1 VVWSA
6 DDRLFENIFIARALS
21 KDDLEVVPFELDS
34 MAVAR
39 EPDDS
44 EDNLDRDGREE
55 AWIRA
60 EGG

>member
-1 VVWSA
+1 MAWSA

-39 EPDDS
+39 ELDDS
-44 EDNLDRDGREE
+44 EDSLDRDGKEV
-55 AWIRA
+55 WVSA

>member
-1 VVWSA
+1 MAWSA

-39 EPDDS
+39 ELDDS
-44 EDNLDRDGREE
+44 EDSLDRDGKEVCVS
-55 AWIRA
+55 A